1 MKVVFTDDEL
11 MLMAELVENALTR
24 EPNREELKQLMS
36 RLAYLTTTKWE
47 I

>member
-11 MLMAELVENALTR
+11 MLMAELL
-24 EPNREELKQLMS
+24 EEAIRNDPTHDELRDLFS

-47 I
+47 V